1 MTTEPLYS
9 AEIFDIIN
17 FVSGIHECINYGQI
31 KSLDQSMKNFKG
43 EIEQK
48 VLDSMRTT
56 AEGIQLCD
64 VNKFESGL
72 SNLSDS
78 LKKLGGTP
86 ASLDNSS
93 YLRLFQDLIRDSY
106 GDELL
111 DNSKRKTINEI
122 KWCIEKDF
130 IQQAL
135 TLVES
140 KMPKE
145 IIEHNFLY
153 CKELFDVTP
162 SGTIIKKSEKE
173 HLNDDN
179 SPKQRWESV
188 ENYIFQKFG
197 WTKKDKNRTFFLNLS
212 EIDNLDKI
220 EYYRGYPNCY
230 INPPKKDTAWESRC
244 YRISEHQKEKKDINV
259 LVRLHM
265 ELKQIRNQANHA
277 GEDDNRYS
285 IDTVRK
291 ALKAYVE
298 LYEKIER
305 KLHR

>member
-1 MTTEPLYS
+1 M
-9 AEIFDIIN
+9 
-17 FVSGIHECINYGQI
+17 
-31 KSLDQSMKNFKG
+31 
-43 EIEQK
+43 
-48 VLDSMRTT
+48 
-56 AEGIQLCD
+56 
-64 VNKFESGL
+64 
-72 SNLSDS
+72 
-78 LKKLGGTP
+78 
-86 ASLDNSS
+86 
-93 YLRLFQDLIRDSY
+93 IRDSY

-197 WTKKDKNRTFFLNLS
+197 WTKLNITVDIPIAIS
-212 EIDNLDKI
+212 I
-220 EYYRGYPNCY
+220 R
-230 INPPKKDTAWESRC
+230 PKKILPGKAAATASVNTR
-244 YRISEHQKEKKDINV
+244 KK
-259 LVRLHM
+259 
-265 ELKQIRNQANHA
+265 
-277 GEDDNRYS
+277 
-285 IDTVRK
+285 RK
-291 ALKAYVE
+291 TLTF
-298 LYEKIER
+298 
-305 KLHR
+305 